1 MVWIGYW
8 FVRVLHSRTARPTS
22 TDPGNAHAPGAS
34 TDVRACTSSFAQMLV
49 FTCFIFPLIMPAIM
63 PSGGMAT
70 GEAIETLIALGP
82 FLHCVLMP
90 FFWYRTHRR
99 SEKTAAE
106 EPPKTPELDPDA
118 KTVIFSMKLKLLD
131 KLTVRA
137 SSHQIDR
144 PHVRCVRSVHP
155 FSSRLCRSSSLG

>member
-8 FVRVLHSRTARPTS
+8 FVRVLCTLEPRGPS
-22 TDPGNAHAPGAS
+22 TNPGNAHAPGAS
-34 TDVRACTSSFAQMLV
+34 TDVRARTSSFAQMLV

-63 PSGGMAT
+63 PSGGGM
-70 GEAIETLIALGP
+70 GEVVEAIEIIIALGP

-118 KTVIFSMKLKLLD
+118 KTVIFSIKLKLLD

-137 SSHQIDR
+137 SSHQIT
-144 PHVRCVRSVHP
+144 HP
-155 FSSRLCRSSSLG
+155 RV

>member
-1 MVWIGYW
+1 
-8 FVRVLHSRTARPTS
+8 
-22 TDPGNAHAPGAS
+22 
-34 TDVRACTSSFAQMLV
+34 MLV
-49 FTCFIFPLIMPAIM
+49 FTFFISLFSPEMPDIM
-63 PSGGMAT
+63 PSGGGMGEAV
-70 GEAIETLIALGP
+70 EAIEIIIALGP

-137 SSHQIDR
+137 SSHQVAR
-144 PHVRCVRSVHP
+144 PRVCCVRCVQPV
-155 FSSRLCRSSSLG
+155 SSPLCRLSSSG